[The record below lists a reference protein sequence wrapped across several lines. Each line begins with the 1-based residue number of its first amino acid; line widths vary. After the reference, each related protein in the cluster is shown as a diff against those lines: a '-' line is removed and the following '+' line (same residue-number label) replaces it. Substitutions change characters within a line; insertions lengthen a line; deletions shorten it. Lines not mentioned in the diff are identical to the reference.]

1 MSDQSTPLRETSAH
15 SKPLSDEEYSYV
27 SRIRVRVG
35 SMTPILRGEDPH
47 YEEGVNAIL
56 EEAQE
61 NGLDPKH
68 NYQCAVNPNS
78 VITRQI
84 PAWEKVK
91 PDATDE
97 PPTTG
102 APN

>member
-1 MSDQSTPLRETSAH
+1 
-15 SKPLSDEEYSYV
+15 
-27 SRIRVRVG
+27 
-35 SMTPILRGEDPH
+35 MTPILRGEDPH
-47 YEEGVNAIL
+47 YEEGVKAIL

-61 NGLDPKH
+61 NGLDPKRI
-68 NYQCAVNPNS
+68 YQCAVNPNS
-78 VITRQI
+78 VITRRI

-102 APN
+102 APKLTFGHIVEANINAKNRLRIYRIEGI